1 MMKNILIIS
10 LVLAGQFSGSFQA
23 QTTSAPDKI
32 GKAIPTSGK
41 QAELNQQQFELQQA
55 IYKRAIELNDLTEAS
70 GALYTM
76 IALRPERLDLN
87 DSLCFAYMGRGMY
100 LQSGKLAQEILAR
113 DPKKQIFK
121 EVLAQSEENLGMYK
135 EALATYE
142 ELVNETKKTV
152 FLYKVAALQ
161 YLLKRMGEC
170 EANLILLEKAPDAA
184 KETVNLAYPGENPPR
199 QDVPLLAAICNIR
212 GVIAIDL
219 NKQDE
224 AKKQFAKAL
233 EYYPEF
239 TMAKKNLE
247 YLNGDGVKK

>member
-1 MMKNILIIS
+1 MMKNICIIS
-10 LVLAGQFSGSFQA
+10 LVLAGQFSGSFKA
-23 QTTSAPDKI
+23 QTTSTPDKI

-55 IYKRAIELNDLTEAS
+55 VYKRAIELNDLTEAS

-170 EANLILLEKAPDAA
+170 EANLVLLEKAPDAA

-199 QDVPLLAAICNIR
+199 QDVPVLAAICNIR

-219 NKQDE
+219 NKLEE

-247 YLNGDGVKK
+247 YLNGEGVKK